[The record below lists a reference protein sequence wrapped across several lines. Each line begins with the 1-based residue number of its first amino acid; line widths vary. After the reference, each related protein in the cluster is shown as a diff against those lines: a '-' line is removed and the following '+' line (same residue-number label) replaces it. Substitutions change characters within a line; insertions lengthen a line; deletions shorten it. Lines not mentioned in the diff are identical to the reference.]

1 MTFGACE
8 LECINVSIDEPN
20 NELFKLYP
28 NPAKFE
34 CTVVSSNIIRQIRVF
49 DISGRLCMLEY
60 VNSNTTVL
68 DVRELSEGIYTIELI
83 IGEENIRRKL
93 VIQ

>member
-1 MTFGACE
+1 MTLGECE

-20 NELFKLYP
+20 NEWFKLYP

-49 DISGRLCMLEY
+49 DISARLCMLEY